1 MTKKKLSITKNY
13 CCELFLPIQYI
24 MKRVSSFFCFFT
36 LFWSISSYSQELSCR
51 HIYKIQ
57 NLFLKHHIL
66 SIKYTPE
73 LRNRVLSQFIKSL
86 DREKIYFLQSDIL
99 NIKRKNKRIFSDL
112 KKQKCLG
119 LYYIYNI
126 YSKRVSERMNY
137 AKTLLNDKFLFS
149 KKAKYILDEDLKK
162 HPKTIAE
169 ANENMKTY
177 IQYLVAN
184 VFLFEKDLKK
194 AVTQVSHILNKDKKQ
209 VLSWKPQLNPIE
221 RRHCRKK
228 SKDSFKACKPTK
240 WFSNYL
246 NAYSQSLDSH
256 SSYMD
261 REDREE
267 FYIQMNLALEGIGAT
282 LSSRFGYTIV
292 EGLVPGGA
300 AFRSKQIKVKDK
312 ILEVGQKKDK
322 LINIFGER
330 IEDVVS
336 IIRGPKGTSVF
347 LKILREGKDGKNI
360 TSVVKLIRDRVDL
373 QEEAASISY
382 HNKKIKGK
390 NYKIGLLKV
399 PSFYGS
405 QGLGKSVTKDI
416 KDILFSAKKQKIQ
429 ALVLDL
435 SNNRGGS
442 LDEAVD
448 LSGLFFA
455 KGNVVKQSEKNN
467 SRTQILRDND
477 KRVFY
482 EGPLVVLTNRLSAS
496 ASEIVA
502 GTLQDYQRAV
512 IVGGD
517 YTFGKGSIQSVEE
530 IFLGALKTTVG
541 LYFIPSGK
549 STQKI
554 GISSDI
560 VFPSLLNIEDLGEK
574 SLDYT
579 LPSQTVKSFKS
590 PPTEIFSLEKTN
602 WKPISKNIIKE
613 LKIYSEERIEKN
625 KKFQKIKKLLVKRK
639 EKKTKNRKEITI
651 AEILK
656 NEEEKE
662 EKPDKTEELSRT
674 EKSKKRYLERPDIQ
688 EALNV
693 AGDLALALG
702 QAIKK
707 TSKN

>member
-1 MTKKKLSITKNY
+1 
-13 CCELFLPIQYI
+13 
-24 MKRVSSFFCFFT
+24 MKRVFVSFCFLI
-36 LFWSISSYSQELSCR
+36 LFWTVPSHSQGLSCR
-51 HIYKIQ
+51 QIYKIQ
-57 NLFLKHHIL
+57 ALFLKYHI
-66 SIKYTPE
+66 SYTKPTQE
-73 LRNRVLSQFIKSL
+73 LKDRVLNQFIKSL
-86 DREKIYFLQSDIL
+86 DREKVYFLKSDII
-99 NIKRKNKRIFSDL
+99 NIKRKNKRLFSDL

-119 LYYIYNI
+119 LYYIYKI
-126 YSKRVSERMNY
+126 YSKRVNERMEY

-149 KKAKYILDEDLKK
+149 KKIKYVLDEDLKK
-162 HPKTIAE
+162 HPENTEE
-169 ANENMKTY
+169 ANGYMKAY

-194 AVTQVSHILNKDKKQ
+194 AVNQVSHILNKDRKQ

-221 RRHCRKK
+221 LRHCRKK

-256 SSYMD
+256 SSYLD
-261 REDREE
+261 REDLEE
-267 FYIQMNLALEGIGAT
+267 FYINMNLELEGIGAT
-282 LSSRFGYTIV
+282 LSSRFGYTVV
-292 EGLVPGGA
+292 ERLVPGGA
-300 AFRSKQIKVKDK
+300 AFKSKKIKAKDK

-347 LKILREGKDGKNI
+347 LKILREGKNGKNI
-360 TSVVKLIRDRVDL
+360 TSVVKLVRDRVDL
-373 QEEAASISY
+373 KEEAASVSY

-390 NYKIGLLKV
+390 TYKIALLKV

-405 QGLGKSVTKDI
+405 HGIGKSVTKDI
-416 KDILFSAKKQKIQ
+416 KELLISAKKQKVQ

-467 SRTQILRDND
+467 SRTQVLRDND
-477 KRVFY
+477 KRIFY

-502 GTLQDYQRAV
+502 GTLQDYQRAI

-517 YTFGKGSIQSVEE
+517 YTFGKGSVQSVEQ
-530 IFLGALKTTVG
+530 IFSNLGALKTTVG

-554 GISSDI
+554 GVSSDI
-560 VFPSLLNIEDLGEK
+560 VFPSLFNVEELGEK

-579 LPSQTVKSFKS
+579 LPSKTVKSFKS
-590 PPTEIFSLEKTN
+590 PPSEIFSIGKNN
-602 WKPISKNIIKE
+602 WKLINKNIIKQ
-613 LKIYSEERIEKN
+613 LKTSSEERIGKN
-625 KKFQKIKKLLVKRK
+625 KKFQKIKKLLAKRK
-639 EKKTKNRKEITI
+639 EKKEKNKKEVTI

-656 NEEEKE
+656 NDEEENE
-662 EKPDKTEELSRT
+662 EKPEEIEELSQT
-674 EKSKKRYLERPDIQ
+674 EKSKKRYFERPDIQ

-693 AGDLALALG
+693 AGDLALALN
-702 QAIKK
+702 QTIKK